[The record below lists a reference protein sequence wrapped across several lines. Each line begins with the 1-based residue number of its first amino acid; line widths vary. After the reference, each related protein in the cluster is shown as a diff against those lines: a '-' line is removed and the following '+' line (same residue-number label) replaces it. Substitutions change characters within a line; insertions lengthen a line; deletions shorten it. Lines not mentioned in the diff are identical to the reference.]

1 MPAPRPGEIQRMP
14 AGPRSAPAT
23 CLSGGAAAGLRPPS
37 ASRPRA
43 LTRLEVLRYPVVM
56 THGPLLVALVAVAAL
71 SGCWASEAQLR
82 QRAAN
87 DLDCAPDKLVVTEA
101 GGVHRVAGCDKQE
114 SYVFSDE
121 AKAWLRESE
130 SGGAVKR

>member
-1 MPAPRPGEIQRMP
+1 MMTC
-14 AGPRSAPAT
+14 GP
-23 CLSGGAAAGLRPPS
+23 LVVVLAAA
-37 ASRPRA
+37 
-43 LTRLEVLRYPVVM
+43 
-56 THGPLLVALVAVAAL
+56 AAL

-101 GGVHRVAGCDKQE
+101 GGGVHRVSGCDKQE